1 MKFPYKDEKD
11 IAALE
16 RLQHTAYAEDDKPF
30 LATQRYT
37 LSPDYDPADVTAKQR
52 VDMQGAME
60 NIWWLQTWKE
70 RGL

>member
-1 MKFPYKDEKD
+1 MYPHKDDKD

-16 RLQHTAYAEDDKPF
+16 RLAHTAYVDTDKPF
-30 LATQRYT
+30 LFTERYG
-37 LSPDYDPADVTAKQR
+37 LSPDFDPADVVAKQR

-60 NIWWLQTWKE
+60 NIWWLQAWKE